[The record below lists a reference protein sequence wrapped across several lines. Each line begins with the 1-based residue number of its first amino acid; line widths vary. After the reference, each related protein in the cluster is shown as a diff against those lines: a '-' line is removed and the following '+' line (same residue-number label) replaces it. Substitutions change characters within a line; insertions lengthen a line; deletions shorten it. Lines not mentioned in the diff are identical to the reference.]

1 MACWSRPPTRR
12 SPRPTEEVRRE
23 RTARCPSPGGHAMMP
38 ARNLVRMVVANTL
51 RSRRHFIL
59 SAFGIVIG
67 IATFVLFL
75 ASTEQVAAVLE
86 KIFPLDEVQVVAPR
100 ASFLGKDVSKKLD
113 DGIVK
118 TILARPDV
126 LA

>member
-1 MACWSRPPTRR
+1 
-12 SPRPTEEVRRE
+12 
-23 RTARCPSPGGHAMMP
+23 MMP
-38 ARNLVRMVVANTL
+38 MGNLAKMVGANTV

-75 ASTEQVAAVLE
+75 ASTEQVGATLE
-86 KIFPLDEVQVVAPR
+86 KIFPLEQVQVIAPH
-100 ASFLGKDVSKKLD
+100 ASLLGKDVSKKLD

-118 TILARPDV
+118 TILTRFADGTNV
-126 LA
+126 HEKEDFNIG